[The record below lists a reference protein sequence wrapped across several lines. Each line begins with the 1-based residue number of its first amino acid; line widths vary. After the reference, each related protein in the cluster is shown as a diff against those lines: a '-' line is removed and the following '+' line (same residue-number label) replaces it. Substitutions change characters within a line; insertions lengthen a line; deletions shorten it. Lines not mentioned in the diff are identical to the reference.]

1 MLSPVWAY
9 RFKGVISDR
18 NGAAGICAPGEKP
31 MDDAT
36 TAHIKTLAAEYVE
49 LVDMMRGG
57 QYADDEEYRQLS
69 SQRTL
74 IHDELIRLTGVT
86 ERKAMYGHCRAL
98 LAGEIGQAPT
108 EG

>member
-1 MLSPVWAY
+1 
-9 RFKGVISDR
+9 
-18 NGAAGICAPGEKP
+18 

-36 TAHIKTLAAEYVE
+36 NARVHTLAAEYVE

-57 QYADDEEYRQLS
+57 QYADDDEYRQLS

-74 IHDELIRLTGVT
+74 THDELIRLTGVT
-86 ERKAMYGHCRAL
+86 DRKAMYGYCRAL
-98 LAGEIGQAPT
+98 LAGELGHTPT

>member
-1 MLSPVWAY
+1 
-9 RFKGVISDR
+9 
-18 NGAAGICAPGEKP
+18 

-36 TAHIKTLAAEYVE
+36 AARIKTLAAEYVE

-57 QYADDEEYRQLS
+57 QYADDDEYRQLS

-74 IHDELIRLTGVT
+74 THDELIRLTGVT

-98 LAGEIGQAPT
+98 LAGESGQT
-108 EG
+108 SGEE